1 MWQRNTYIAAAAVLT
16 IGCASSP
23 PLVVLEADP
32 ADQTA
37 LVGEWH
43 GEYGSSA
50 TGRHG
55 SILFVLNAAGDSAVG
70 EVLMVPAGYTAP
82 RTAAEASEQIR
93 RPIPQVLSIA
103 FVYAQDGNLTGQLAP
118 YRDPGCG
125 CPVNTVFSGRF
136 TGPATIAGTFVITGP
151 AQHGTQTGDWSVR
164 RVRARP

>member
-1 MWQRNTYIAAAAVLT
+1 MWRSNLHVAAAALLA

-23 PLVVLEADP
+23 PLVVLEAD
-32 ADQTA
+32 QTDLSS

-43 GEYGSSA
+43 GDYGSSA

-55 SILFVLNAAGDSAVG
+55 SILFVLNTARDSAVG

-82 RTAAEASEQIR
+82 RNAAEASEQIR

-103 FVYAQDGNLTGQLAP
+103 FVYAQNGNLTGQLAP

-136 TGPATIAGTFVITGP
+136 TGPYTIAGTFVITGP
-151 AQHGTQTGDWSVR
+151 AQHGTQSGDWSVR
-164 RVRARP
+164 RVRKP

>member
-1 MWQRNTYIAAAAVLT
+1 MWRSNLHVAAAALLA

-23 PLVVLEADP
+23 PLVVLEAD
-32 ADQTA
+32 QTDLSS

-43 GEYGSSA
+43 GDYGSSA

-55 SILFVLNAAGDSAVG
+55 SILFVLNTARDSAVG

-82 RTAAEASEQIR
+82 RNAAEASEQIR

-103 FVYAQDGNLTGQLAP
+103 FVYAQNGNLTGQLAP

-136 TGPATIAGTFVITGP
+136 TGPDTIAGTFVITGP
-151 AQHGTQTGDWSVR
+151 AQHGTQSGDWSVR
-164 RVRARP
+164 RVRKP

>member
-1 MWQRNTYIAAAAVLT
+1 MWRRSVHIAVTALVAM
-16 IGCASSP
+16 GCASSP
-23 PLVVLEADP
+23 PAVVLEADP
-32 ADQTA
+32 ADQSA

-43 GEYGSSA
+43 GDYGSSA

-70 EVLMVPAGYTAP
+70 EVLMVPTGYTAP

-103 FVYAQDGNLTGQLAP
+103 FVYAQNGNLTGQLAP

-136 TGPATIAGTFVITGP
+136 TGPDTIAGTFVITGP
-151 AQHGTQTGDWSVR
+151 PQHGTQSGDWNVR
-164 RVRARP
+164 RVRRP

>member
-1 MWQRNTYIAAAAVLT
+1 MWQRRIHVAAAALLAV
-16 IGCASSP
+16 GCASAP
-23 PLVVLEADP
+23 PTVTLEADP
-32 ADQTA
+32 ADLSA

-43 GEYGSSA
+43 GDYGSSA

-55 SILFVLNAAGDSAVG
+55 SILFVLNAAQGSAVG

-103 FVYAQDGNLTGQLAP
+103 FVYAQNGNLTGQLAP
-118 YRDPGCG
+118 YRDPACG

-136 TGPATIAGTFVITGP
+136 TGPDTIAGTFVITGP
-151 AQHGTQTGDWSVR
+151 AQHGTQSGDWSVR
-164 RVRARP
+164 RVRKP